1 MYTYK
6 AKVISVYDAD
16 TMRVDIDLGF
26 GVWLKN
32 QSVRWLKI
40 DAWEVR
46 GDEREKGIIA
56 RDRVR
61 ELILDQEVI
70 LKTYKDDKGKYGR
83 WLAEVYSKYLLGS
96 DLNWDNSYNQQ
107 LINEGHAIPYPG

>member
-1 MYTYK
+1 MYEYR

-32 QSVRWLKI
+32 QSLRWLGI

-46 GDEREKGIIA
+46 GEEREDGLVA

-61 ELILDQEVI
+61 ELILDKEVI
-70 LKTYKDDKGKYGR
+70 LKTYKDSKGKYGR
-83 WLAEVYSKYLLGS
+83 WLAEVYTSSTVLLE
-96 DLNWDNSYNQQ
+96 WENSINQQ
-107 LINEGHAIPYPG
+107 LINEGHAEPYAG

>member
-1 MYTYK
+1 MYEYK
-6 AKVISVYDAD
+6 AKVISVYNAD

-32 QSVRWLKI
+32 QSIRWLKI

-46 GDEREKGIIA
+46 GKEIEKGLLA

-61 ELILDQEVI
+61 ELILDKEVI
-70 LKTYKDDKGKYGR
+70 LKTYRDDKGKDGR
-83 WLAEVYSKYLLGS
+83 WLAEVYYNRGLLLWEYS
-96 DLNWDNSYNQQ
+96 LNQQ
-107 LINEGHAIPYPG
+107 LINEGHAEPCS

>member
-1 MYTYK
+1 MYEYN

-32 QSVRWLKI
+32 QVIRWLKI

-46 GDEREKGIIA
+46 GEEHDKGILA

-61 ELILDQEVI
+61 ELILGKEVI
-70 LKTYKDDKGKYGR
+70 LKTYKDEKGKYGR
-83 WLAEVYSKYLLGS
+83 WLAEVYNPEVALE
-96 DLNWDNSYNQQ
+96 WENSYNQQ
-107 LINEGHAIPYPG
+107 LINEGHAEPYPG

>member
-1 MYTYK
+1 MYEYR

-32 QSVRWLKI
+32 QSLRWLGI

-46 GDEREKGIIA
+46 GEEREDGLVA

-61 ELILDQEVI
+61 ELILDKEVI
-70 LKTYKDDKGKYGR
+70 LKTYKDSKGKYGR
-83 WLAEVYSKYLLGS
+83 WLAEVYTSSTVLLE
-96 DLNWDNSYNQQ
+96 WENSINQQ
-107 LINEGHAIPYPG
+107 LINEGHAEPYPG

>member
-1 MYTYK
+1 MYEYR

-16 TMRVDIDLGF
+16 TMRCDIDLGF
-26 GVWLKN
+26 GVWLHN
-32 QSVRWLKI
+32 QSIRWLEI

-46 GDEREKGIIA
+46 GEEREQGLAA

-61 ELILDQEVI
+61 ELILGKEVI

-83 WLAEVYSKYLLGS
+83 WLAEVYFPETEELVW
-96 DLNWDNSYNQQ
+96 NNSINEQ
-107 LINEGHAIPYPG
+107 LIQEGHATPYPE

>member
-1 MYTYK
+1 MYEYRAT
-6 AKVISVYDAD
+6 VVSVYDAD

-26 GVWLKN
+26 GVWMKN
-32 QSVRWLKI
+32 QSIRWLKI

-46 GDEREKGIIA
+46 GDEYDMGIVA

-61 ELILDQEVI
+61 ELILGKEVI

-83 WLAEVYSKYLLGS
+83 WLAEVYLPGKPLE
-96 DLNWDNSYNQQ
+96 WENSINQQ
-107 LINEGHAIPYPG
+107 LINEGHATPYPG

>member
-1 MYTYK
+1 MYEYR
-6 AKVISVYDAD
+6 AIVVDAYDAD
-16 TMRVDIDLGF
+16 TMRADIDLGF

-32 QSVRWLKI
+32 QSIRWLGI

-46 GDEREKGIIA
+46 GEEREDGLVA

-61 ELILDQEVI
+61 ELILDKEVI

-83 WLAEVYSKYLLGS
+83 WLAEVYTGS
-96 DLNWDNSYNQQ
+96 TVMLEWGNSINQK
-107 LINEGHAIPYPG
+107 LINEGHALPYSG

>member
-1 MYTYK
+1 MYEYK

-32 QSVRWLKI
+32 QSIRWLGI

-46 GDEREKGIIA
+46 GEEREDGLVA

-70 LKTYKDDKGKYGR
+70 LKTYKDNKGKYGR
-83 WLAEVYSKYLLGS
+83 WLAEVYTIDKV
-96 DLNWDNSYNQQ
+96 DLEWNNSVNQQ

>member
-1 MYTYK
+1 MYEYRAIVVK
-6 AKVISVYDAD
+6 VYDAD
-16 TMRVDIDLGF
+16 TLRADIDLGF

-32 QSVRWLKI
+32 QSIRWLGI

-46 GDEREKGIIA
+46 GEERELGITA

-61 ELILDQEVI
+61 NLILGKEVI

-83 WLAEVYSKYLLGS
+83 WLAEVYMAETTLLEWETS
-96 DLNWDNSYNQQ
+96 LNQQ
-107 LINEGHAIPYPG
+107 LINEGHAEPYPK

>member
-1 MYTYK
+1 MYEYR
-6 AKVISVYDAD
+6 ALVVSVYDAD
-16 TMRVDIDLGF
+16 TLRADIDLGF

-40 DAWEVR
+40 DAWEIR
-46 GDEREKGIIA
+46 GEERDDGIIA

-61 ELILDQEVI
+61 ELILEKTVI

-83 WLAEVYSKYLLGS
+83 WLAEVYYDDASPKT
-96 DLNWDNSYNQQ
+96 WDYSINQQ
-107 LINEGHAIPYPG
+107 MINEGHAVPYPG